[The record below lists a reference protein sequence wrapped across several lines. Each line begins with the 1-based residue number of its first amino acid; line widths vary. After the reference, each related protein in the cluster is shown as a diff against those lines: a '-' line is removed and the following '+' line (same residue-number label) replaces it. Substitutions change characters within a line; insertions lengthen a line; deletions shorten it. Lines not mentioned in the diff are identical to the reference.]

1 MPNKSIPPIADFI
14 GGGPHVNP
22 AVTVSMFTL
31 GKCTYTDAFVRIS
44 AQLGG
49 GLVAFPIFHAV
60 ANAMEWEPFGGPEFN
75 MDKDDYATAVS
86 LLLSA
91 PIRWSLLCYRFP
103 LIDSLSHCI
112 VDHRFQLSESL

>member
-1 MPNKSIPPIADFI
+1 MYASICLPADFL

-44 AQLGG
+44 ALLGG

-86 LLLSA
+86 FKIYVVLVL
-91 PIRWSLLCYRFP
+91 PHCLCRC
-103 LIDSLSHCI
+103 LISRCY
-112 VDHRFQLSESL
+112 

>member
-1 MPNKSIPPIADFI
+1 MYASICLLADFL

-86 LLLSA
+86 LSLTAL
-91 PIRWSLLCYRFP
+91 IR
-103 LIDSLSHCI
+103 
-112 VDHRFQLSESL
+112 